1 MWDTT
6 PAARRAM
13 RVAYLNPCGQMG
25 GAEMS
30 LMDLL
35 LSVRAAEP
43 MWQLCLVQGEGGPL
57 VEKAEAAGAQVI
69 VAPFPPALARLGD
82 SGGGSLGALWSCFKA
97 AAGTIRYALS
107 LRHTLAG
114 LQPDIIHTNGF
125 KMHVLGAWA
134 RPKNTP
140 VIWHVRDYV
149 STRPLMKRLL
159 QLHAGR
165 SAAVIG
171 NSKSVARDVQ
181 NVCGPQLETLCIYNA
196 IDLNRYSPVGEKAD
210 LDSLAGLE
218 RAPDGTVRIGLVAT
232 LAHWKG
238 HAVFLRALARLPRDL
253 PYRAYVIGGAI
264 YQTENSQ
271 ATLGEL
277 RELATALGIAEKV
290 GFTGYVADTAGAIRA
305 LDILVHASTQPEPFG
320 RVIAEGMACGRAVIC
335 SAAGGAAELI
345 TEGQDALAHA
355 PGDDVSLAARIAELV
370 RDPELRSR
378 LGRAGRITAER
389 RFELGRLSKEL
400 VPLYRR
406 LSGHLAP
413 EPQTQLAVTP

>member
-1 MWDTT
+1 
-6 PAARRAM
+6 M
-13 RVAYLNPCGQMG
+13 RVVYLNPCGTMG

-35 LSVRAAEP
+35 SSMRASEP
-43 MWQLCLVQGEGGPL
+43 LWQFSLVLGEDGPL
-57 VEKAEAAGAQVI
+57 ADQARSAGVQVI
-69 VAPFPPALARLGD
+69 VAPFPRALARLGD
-82 SGGGSLGALWSCFKA
+82 SGSGPLGALWSCLKA
-97 AAGTIRYALS
+97 AEGTIRYAFH
-107 LRHTLAG
+107 LRRTLAE
-114 LQPDIIHTNGF
+114 LQPDIVHTNGF

-134 RPKNTP
+134 HPKNAP
-140 VIWHVRDYV
+140 LIWHIRDYV

-159 QLHAGR
+159 ALHASR
-165 SAAVIG
+165 CAAAIG

-196 IDLNRYSPVGEKAD
+196 IDLKRYSPQGEKTN
-210 LDSLAGLE
+210 LDSLAGLKP
-218 RAPDGTVRIGLVAT
+218 APQRTVRIGLAAT

-238 HAVFLRALARLPRDL
+238 HAVFLRALARLPKNL

-271 ATLGEL
+271 QTIDEL
-277 RELATALGIAEKV
+277 RALAASLGIADKV

-305 LDILVHASTQPEPFG
+305 LDILVHASTQREPFG

-345 TEGQDALAHA
+345 TEGQDALAHP
-355 PGDDVSLAARIAELV
+355 PGDDVALAARIAELV
-370 RDPELRSR
+370 RDPELRAR

-389 RFELGRLSKEL
+389 RFERGRLPEE
-400 VPLYRR
+400 VIPLYRK

-413 EPQTQLAVTP
+413 RTEAQLAVTR